1 LGNAAGDASFAYG
14 WASMLN
20 AAVTASGGEQY
31 SSQATVGVSIIVII
45 IWSLLNCFRVDQLGW
60 INNMAAFIQLSS
72 VVFIVFAL
80 LCIPKTL
87 NPSSFVFTQYHNE
100 TGFGDSSYVICIGI
114 LFSLFSF
121 TGFEASAHMAEGNIV
136 HLIIFFFNMHTYV
149 AYTVQVY
156 VIMYVL
162 VQ

>member
-1 LGNAAGDASFAYG
+1 
-14 WASMLN
+14 MLN

-31 SSQATVGVSIIVII
+31 SSQATVGFSIIVII

-72 VVFIVFAL
+72 VIFIVFAL

-136 HLIIFFFNMHTYV
+136 HLITFFLKKSTYLCGM
-149 AYTVQVY
+149 YSTSICNY
-156 VIMYVL
+156 VCTCTIICIACMLIYD
-162 VQ
+162 